1 MTSTP
6 PGEMLS
12 AVLDDLKSRRLTQL
26 DIADKTGYKT
36 RQAISAIFSSGK
48 YMTQQQARRFADAF
62 GYYEGYLTMGI
73 GSLRSPESPEDNK
86 TSFVSPKMIV
96 TLEPYENKEDFRKA
110 LDNLIESSYILY
122 GEEAVRRFLNTFI
135 RYLMFHDDYD
145 KKLER
150 TIRNITANDPRLQ
163 DGKLS
168 KEDLLKQYQTQEY
181 RDKEITIRE
190 NILDSLFRQYCIMV
204 EEK

>member
-73 GSLRSPESPEDNK
+73 GSLRSPESPEDNDA
-86 TSFVSPKMIV
+86 SVIFPKMI
-96 TLEPYENKEDFRKA
+96 LALQPYESQEEFQKA
-110 LDNLIESSYILY
+110 FDRLVGSAFALY
-122 GEEAVRRFLNTFI
+122 GEDEVQNFLNTCV
-135 RYLMFHDDYD
+135 RYLSFFTELDDE
-145 KKLER
+145 KIEKIVNNLPKNSPKLR
-150 TIRNITANDPRLQ
+150 TQTRDDVRQEMQTQRYREEEQRIKRNLQ
-163 DGKLS
+163 DRL
-168 KEDLLKQYQTQEY
+168 Y
-181 RDKEITIRE
+181 RE
-190 NILDSLFRQYCIMV
+190 YCILF
-204 EEK
+204 EER